1 MGARP
6 YKDRAGNLTRV
17 LVIASSLA
25 ARVGLET
32 ILREDSRVA
41 VVGDGSRAGDA
52 AQLVRRFRPEV
63 LVMESADASAAL
75 KLQVAVQGMGAP
87 AVVLMTGTLGRNE
100 LRRVLQSGVRGVLS
114 RDVAPAELAAAIES
128 VSNGLAVI
136 TTEDLE
142 ILLPTSSEMPVG
154 DELAIGE
161 PLTSRETEVL
171 SMLAEGAGN
180 REIAT
185 RMKISEHT
193 VKFHVSSILAKLGAA
208 TRTEAVS
215 RGYREGLIV
224 I

>member
-1 MGARP
+1 
-6 YKDRAGNLTRV
+6 

-32 ILREDSRVA
+32 ILREDPRFT
-41 VVGDGSRAGDA
+41 VVGEGSRAGDP

-63 LVMESADASAAL
+63 VVMDGSDASSSL
-75 KLQVAVQGMGAP
+75 KLLAAVQGMGAP
-87 AVVLMTGTLGRNE
+87 AIVLMTSALRRNE
-100 LRRVLQSGVRGVLS
+100 LRQVLQSGVRAVLS
-114 RDVAPAELAAAIES
+114 RDVAAAELAAAVES
-128 VSNGLAVI
+128 VCNGLAVI

-142 ILLPTSSEMPVG
+142 TLLPTSSEMPVG
-154 DELAIGE
+154 DELAVGE

-171 SMLAEGAGN
+171 SMMAEGAGN
-180 REIAT
+180 KEIAT
-185 RMKISEHT
+185 RLKISEHT

>member
-1 MGARP
+1 
-6 YKDRAGNLTRV
+6 
-17 LVIASSLA
+17 
-25 ARVGLET
+25 
-32 ILREDSRVA
+32 
-41 VVGDGSRAGDA
+41 
-52 AQLVRRFRPEV
+52 
-63 LVMESADASAAL
+63 MESADASAAL
-75 KLQVAVQGMGAP
+75 KLQGAVQGMGAP
-87 AVVLMTGTLGRNE
+87 AVVLMTGTLGRSE
-100 LRRVLQSGVRGVLS
+100 LRRVLQSGVRAVLS
-114 RDVAPAELAAAIES
+114 RDVAPAELVAAIES

-142 ILLPTSSEMPVG
+142 TLLPTSSEMPVG
-154 DELAIGE
+154 DELAVGE

-180 REIAT
+180 KEIAA

>member
-1 MGARP
+1 M
-6 YKDRAGNLTRV
+6 
-17 LVIASSLA
+17 IASSLA

-32 ILREDSRVA
+32 ILREDPRFA
-41 VVGDGSRAGDA
+41 VVGEGSRAGDP

-63 LVMESADASAAL
+63 VVMEGSDASASL
-75 KLQVAVQGMGAP
+75 KLLAAVQGMGAP
-87 AVVLMTGTLGRNE
+87 QVVLMTSAMQRNE
-100 LRRVLQSGVRGVLS
+100 LRRVLQSGVRAVLP

-128 VSNGLAVI
+128 VCNGLAVI
-136 TTEDLE
+136 TAEDLE
-142 ILLPTSSEMPVG
+142 TLLPTSSEMPVG
-154 DELAIGE
+154 DELAVGE

-171 SMLAEGAGN
+171 SMMAEGAAN
-180 REIAT
+180 KEIAT

>member
-1 MGARP
+1 MGHQESG
-6 YKDRAGNLTRV
+6 AGKLIRV

-32 ILREDSRVA
+32 MLRDDPRFT
-41 VVGDGSRAGDA
+41 VVGEGARAGEA
-52 AQLVRRFRPEV
+52 AQLVRRYRPEV
-63 LVMESADASAAL
+63 VVMEGQDAAQAVR
-75 KLQVAVQGMGAP
+75 LQSGMPGMGAP
-87 AVVLMTGTLGRNE
+87 AIVLMTNALGRME
-100 LRRVLQSGVRGVLS
+100 LRRVLHSGIRAVLP
-114 RDVAPAELAAAIES
+114 RDVSPAELASAVES
-128 VSNGLAVI
+128 TCNGLAVI

-142 ILLPTSSEMPVG
+142 TLLPAASEMPVG
-154 DELAIGE
+154 DELAVGE

-208 TRTEAVS
+208 SRTEAVS

>member
-1 MGARP
+1 M
-6 YKDRAGNLTRV
+6 
-17 LVIASSLA
+17 IASSLA

-32 ILREDSRVA
+32 ILREDPRFA
-41 VVGDGSRAGDA
+41 VVGEGSRAGDP

-63 LVMESADASAAL
+63 VVMEGSDASASL
-75 KLQVAVQGMGAP
+75 KLLAAVQGMGAP
-87 AVVLMTGTLGRNE
+87 QVVLMTSAMQRNE
-100 LRRVLQSGVRGVLS
+100 LRRVLQSGVRAVLP
-114 RDVAPAELAAAIES
+114 RDIATAELAAAIES
-128 VSNGLAVI
+128 VCNGLAVI

-142 ILLPTSSEMPVG
+142 TLLPTLSEMPVG

-171 SMLAEGAGN
+171 SMMAEGAAN
-180 REIAT
+180 KEIAT

>member
-1 MGARP
+1 M
-6 YKDRAGNLTRV
+6 DLTRV

-32 ILREDSRVA
+32 ILREDPRFA
-41 VVGDGSRAGDA
+41 VVGEGSRAGDA
-52 AQLVRRFRPEV
+52 AQLVRRFHPDV
-63 LVMESADASAAL
+63 LVMESAEPSAAL
-75 KLQVAVQGMGAP
+75 KLQAAVQGMGAP
-87 AVVLMTGTLGRNE
+87 AVVLMTGTLGRSE
-100 LRRVLQSGVRGVLS
+100 LRRVLQSGVRAVLS
-114 RDVAPAELAAAIES
+114 RDVAPAELVAAIES

-142 ILLPTSSEMPVG
+142 TLLPTSSEVPVG
-154 DELAIGE
+154 DELAVGE

-180 REIAT
+180 KEIAA

>member
-1 MGARP
+1 MI
-6 YKDRAGNLTRV
+6 RV

-32 ILREDSRVA
+32 ILREDPRFA
-41 VVGDGSRAGDA
+41 VVGEGPRAGDA

-75 KLQVAVQGMGAP
+75 KLQAALQGMGAP
-87 AVVLMTGTLGRNE
+87 AIVLMTTPLGRSE
-100 LRRVLQSGVRGVLS
+100 LRRVLQSGVRAVLP
-114 RDVAPAELAAAIES
+114 RDVTAVELATAIES
-128 VSNGLAVI
+128 VCNGLAVI

-142 ILLPTSSEMPVG
+142 TLLPTSSEMPVG
-154 DELAIGE
+154 DELAVGE
-161 PLTSRETEVL
+161 PLTSRETGVL
-171 SMLAEGAGN
+171 SMMAEGAGN
-180 REIAT
+180 KEIAA
-185 RMKISEHT
+185 RLKISEHT

>member
-1 MGARP
+1 
-6 YKDRAGNLTRV
+6 
-17 LVIASSLA
+17 VIASSLA

-32 ILREDSRVA
+32 ILREDPRFA
-41 VVGDGSRAGDA
+41 VVGEGSRAGDP

-63 LVMESADASAAL
+63 VVMEGSDASASL
-75 KLQVAVQGMGAP
+75 KLLAAVQGMGAP
-87 AVVLMTGTLGRNE
+87 QVVLMTSAMQRNE
-100 LRRVLQSGVRGVLS
+100 LRRVLQSGVRAVLP
-114 RDVAPAELAAAIES
+114 RDIATAELAAAIES
-128 VSNGLAVI
+128 VCNGLAVI

-142 ILLPTSSEMPVG
+142 TLLPTLSEMPVG

-171 SMLAEGAGN
+171 SMMAEGAAN
-180 REIAT
+180 KEIAT
-185 RMKISEHT
+185 RMKVSEHT

>member
-1 MGARP
+1 M
-6 YKDRAGNLTRV
+6 
-17 LVIASSLA
+17 IASSLA

-32 ILREDSRVA
+32 ILREDSRFT
-41 VVGDGSRAGDA
+41 VVGEGSRAGDA

-63 LVMESADASAAL
+63 VVIESADASAAL
-75 KLQVAVQGMGAP
+75 KLQAALQGMGAP
-87 AVVLMTGTLGRNE
+87 AIVLMTATLGRNE
-100 LRRVLQSGVRGVLS
+100 LRRVLQSGIRAVLS
-114 RDVAPAELAAAIES
+114 RDVAAAELAAAIES

-142 ILLPTSSEMPVG
+142 TLLPTSSEMPVG
-154 DELAIGE
+154 DELSVGE
-161 PLTSRETEVL
+161 PLTSRETGVL
-171 SMLAEGAGN
+171 SMMAEGAGN
-180 REIAT
+180 KEIAT
-185 RMKISEHT
+185 RLKISEHT

>member
-1 MGARP
+1 M
-6 YKDRAGNLTRV
+6 TRV

-32 ILREDSRVA
+32 ILREDPRIA
-41 VVGDGSRAGDA
+41 IVGEGSRAGDTT
-52 AQLVRRFRPEV
+52 QLVRQFHPEV
-63 LVMESADASAAL
+63 LVMESGDASAAL
-75 KLQVAVQGMGAP
+75 KLQGAMQGMGAP
-87 AVVLMTGTLGRNE
+87 AVVLMTSTLGRSE
-100 LRRVLQSGVRGVLS
+100 LRRVLQSGVRAVLS
-114 RDVAPAELAAAIES
+114 RDASAAELASAIES

-136 TTEDLE
+136 STEDLE
-142 ILLPTSSEMPVG
+142 TLLPVG
-154 DELAIGE
+154 EELAIGE
-161 PLTSRETEVL
+161 PLTTRETEIL

-185 RMKISEHT
+185 RLKISEHT